1 MQNKFDICVLRW
13 ETVNLKFKRMKK
25 VFMIMAVAIMCSPV
39 FAQDETVSSGI
50 EMILVDEVPGVLH
63 VKVVSE

>member
-25 VFMIMAVAIMCSPV
+25 VFMIMAVAVMAGYFSLAVIGRIHFERSG
-39 FAQDETVSSGI
+39 DEN
-50 EMILVDEVPGVLH
+50 
-63 VKVVSE
+63 